1 MQPVDEGLVMLC
13 VRVTPALRR
22 RVKLVAA
29 TQARSIQ
36 ELTAEA
42 IEAVCRQHEM

>member
-1 MQPVDEGLVMLC
+1 MRASDTSNG
-13 VRVTPALRR
+13 R

-29 TQARSIQ
+29 TEARSIQ

-42 IEAVCRQHEM
+42 IEAVCARYGL